1 MKRIILLFLGI
12 LILSIYTGFVSC
24 DKKKPTQS
32 SQDCPLTCK
41 RGDINYNTIPYEVTD
56 VVLFAHYFIDGI
68 NIFSSDSTWRDFQ
81 ICTSDVNSD
90 CKVLTLS
97 DLVYFVRI
105 ILHDAVMIKS
115 TEPSSEMIFFI
126 VRNNIITVCSS
137 CSIGAVRF
145 EFDTLVTPTLLST
158 NMEMM
163 SKDNKILIWSRI
175 GNCIAK
181 RSEVI
186 SFIGNA
192 RLKKVEVVDCD
203 SREYK
208 DFIVIQLK

>member
-1 MKRIILLFLGI
+1 MKKIILLLLGV
-12 LILSIYTGFVSC
+12 LILSIYTGLVSC

-41 RGDINYNTIPYEVTD
+41 RGDINYNTLPYEVAD
-56 VVLFAHYFIDGI
+56 LVLFAHYFVEGI

-81 ICTSDVNSD
+81 ICTSDVNLD

-105 ILHDAVMIKS
+105 ILHAAIENS
-115 TEPSSEMIFFI
+115 TPSTDLVWIV
-126 VRNNIITVCSS
+126 VRNSIITIC
-137 CSIGAVRF
+137 CPTPIGAVYF
-145 EFDTLVTPTLLST
+145 EFDSLVSPTLLAT

-181 RSEVI
+181 RSEVM
-186 SFIGNA
+186 SFNGNA
-192 RLKKVEVVDCD
+192 RLKKVELVDCD
-203 SREYK
+203 SREFKSYV
-208 DFIVIQLK
+208 VIQ